1 MSNEMRL
8 RVQAEIS
15 QYPKVLDWVE
25 SQVASSQIQLVVEE
39 IFINI
44 CSYAY
49 PDQRG
54 EIEIILK
61 KEDDLVEIE
70 FVDEGVEFNP
80 LEYRRQ
86 KPLDEPG
93 GFGIYIVNHLMD
105 EVIYERKNEQNFLK
119 LKKNLK
125 PTAKEI

>member
-1 MSNEMRL
+1 MSQEL
-8 RVQAEIS
+8 RMKVPADVA

-25 SQVASSQIQLVVEE
+25 SVVKSSQIQLVVEE

-49 PDQRG
+49 PEKTG
-54 EIEIILK
+54 E
-61 KEDDLVEIE
+61 VEIVLIKDEDQLQLE
-70 FVDEGVEFNP
+70 FIDNGLEFNP

-86 KPLDEPG
+86 KPIDEPG

-105 EVIYERKNEQNFLK
+105 QVTYERRDEQNHLK
-119 LKKNLK
+119 ITKNIKK
-125 PTAKEI
+125 TA